1 MLYDFIIFLKSFL
14 VVVVISESEPGEL
27 MKKPWF
33 IGVMI
38 GTICGML
45 WLILCIF
52 TIWLC
57 KRRKN
62 KKKMKDQRYYTGG
75 MLNRKSK
82 FVTCQGGEVVRTPGR
97 LLMMMSLVESCR
109 ISADYSIALH

>member
-1 MLYDFIIFLKSFL
+1 MKIHFVFL
-14 VVVVISESEPGEL
+14 ESEPSEL

-52 TIWLC
+52 TIFLC

-75 MLNRKSK
+75 RWSFFIDEILVMIYQKN
-82 FVTCQGGEVVRTPGR
+82 
-97 LLMMMSLVESCR
+97 SLVIYCYFH
-109 ISADYSIALH
+109 ISYYPI